1 MNNEKID
8 HICPRSEN
16 LEKELALSRK
26 ENKQQGETIRECK
39 ETMQQQGEKIQQQ
52 GKAIRECKETMQQQG
67 EKIQQQGK
75 AIQEYQETTQQT
87 KNENEELKIT
97 INALTAKNIRAKPNK
112 PDSVIK
118 LNMQEPAENDQFTLI
133 TKPRWIKNHVMSAE
147 TNYPKLC
154 INTHV

>member
-26 ENKQQGETIRECK
+26 ENKQQGE
-39 ETMQQQGEKIQQQ
+39 KIQQQ
-52 GKAIRECKETMQQQG
+52 GKAIL
-67 EKIQQQGK
+67 
-75 AIQEYQETTQQT
+75 EYQETTQQT

-97 INALTAKNIRAKPNK
+97 INALVAKNIRAKPNK

-154 INTHV
+154 TNTHV